1 MSTTVSSIDM
11 SIKGIRDTAANLAKL
26 LAAMQAD
33 PKLTETLVAATGE
46 KLIDY
51 NVNGAVNHLN
61 TYADMMQKVR
71 DNTEV
76 DWPPV

>member
-1 MSTTVSSIDM
+1 MSTIVSSIDM
-11 SIKGIRDTAANLAKL
+11 SIKAIRDTATNLTKL
-26 LAAMQAD
+26 LTAMQAD
-33 PKLTETLVAATGE
+33 PKLTEAIVAATGE

-51 NVNGAVNHLN
+51 NVNGAINHLN